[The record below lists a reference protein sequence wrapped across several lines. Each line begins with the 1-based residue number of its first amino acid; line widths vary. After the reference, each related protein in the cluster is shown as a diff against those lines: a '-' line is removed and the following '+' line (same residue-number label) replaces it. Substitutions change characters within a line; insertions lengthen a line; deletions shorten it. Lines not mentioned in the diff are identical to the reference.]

1 MRLSLGDAEDVVVIR
16 GVDGTVVGQVAKC
29 GVKLTLFHLLV
40 HDGVDVIL
48 VDELIRLAQLF
59 HNAEN
64 RALRVDRADLD
75 GLSAHV
81 MSGEATAHVVAHH
94 A

>member
-1 MRLSLGDAEDVVVIR
+1 MRLSLGDAEDVVVISR
-16 GVDGTVVGQVAKC
+16 VDGTIVGQVAKC

-40 HDGVDVIL
+40 DDCVNVIL
-48 VDELIRLAQLF
+48 VDELICFAQLF

-64 RALRVDRADLD
+64 RALSIDGADLD

>member
-1 MRLSLGDAEDVVVIR
+1 MRLSLGDAEDVVIVR
-16 GVDGTVVGQVAKC
+16 RVDGTIVGQVAKC

-40 HDGVDVIL
+40 DNSVDVIL
-48 VDELIRLAQLF
+48 VNELIRFAQLF

-64 RALRVDRADLD
+64 GALRIDGADLD

-81 MSGEATAHVVAHH
+81 MSSEATAHVAAHH